1 MKTGTTAENYFGLP
15 FIMHE
20 SKLPMQHGA
29 QEAVSPPGSVQMH
42 NPGRAHWQSTEKHNI
57 LSVFRSDNENFWT
70 VEPFIISYKEFKSLF
85 HTYTYVWKKNLNS
98 L

>member
-57 LSVFRSDNENFWT
+57 LVFLGL
-70 VEPFIISYKEFKSLF
+70 IMKISGL
-85 HTYTYVWKKNLNS
+85 LNH